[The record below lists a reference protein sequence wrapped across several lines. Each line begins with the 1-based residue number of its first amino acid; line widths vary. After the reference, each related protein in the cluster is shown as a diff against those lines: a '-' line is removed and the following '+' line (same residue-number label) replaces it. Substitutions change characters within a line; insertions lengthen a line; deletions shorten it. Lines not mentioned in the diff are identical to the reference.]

1 MNYFSFSKGGR
12 ALYCLIFLGFLLPFS
27 PVTATNLFRK
37 GNLFSQQHQVQG
49 TVTDG
54 TNPIPGV
61 TISIKNKKNN
71 AVISDYSGQFSI
83 SSAPY
88 DTLVVSYIGFKTA
101 LVPIE
106 ERSLVNIAL
115 LYDTTTLQEVRI
127 NTGYYS
133 VKESE
138 RTGSISKI
146 TSKDIEKQPVSNVLA
161 TLQGRMPG
169 VNVIQETGVPG
180 GGFSINIRGINSLR
194 TDGNAP
200 LYIIDGVPYSS
211 DGLSYAQTS
220 TTIPGENSPLNSIN
234 PNDIENLEIL
244 KDADA
249 TAIYGSRGA
258 NGVVLITT
266 KKGKS
271 GKTSFVLNSSTGSRK
286 VTRMLDLM
294 DTEQYIKMRKQAYV
308 NDGITKYPSN
318 AYDVNGKWDQN
329 RYTDW
334 QQELTGGTAEILNTQ
349 LSVSGGSEQTHFLVS
364 GNYLSESTV
373 FPGNSLYTKA
383 GARAT
388 LDHRSENNKFKINFT
403 AGYTSQKNNLPWI
416 DFVTLSRTLAPNAPA
431 LYDAHGNLNWE
442 NNTWLNPL
450 ANLEGKNKTA
460 TNDLIANTVL
470 SFELAKGLDFKS
482 SFGFT
487 SVNSEASRISPSTM
501 YNPAFNY
508 GPELS
513 TVFLNSVER
522 ESSIVEPQLNYQT
535 NLGLSEINVLVGA
548 TFQNQQ
554 TKTLIHE
561 ANGFSNNNLIYDLTA
576 ATNLSVKKNET
587 VQYKYQAF
595 YGRFNYTFES
605 KYIINL
611 TGRRD
616 GSSRFGP
623 GKQFATFGA
632 IGVAW
637 LFNKENF
644 IQNSLPFLSFGKLRS
659 SYGTSGN
666 DQIGDYQF
674 LDTYGSSGYHYQNT
688 NGLMPLRLYNPDFG
702 WETNK
707 KFEAALELGFLKDR
721 IMFTAAG
728 YKNRSSSQLVGQ
740 PLPGSTGFTSIQS
753 NLDAVVQNTG
763 LEFTLRSVNIQKANF
778 NWTTNFNLTIAR
790 NKLISFPDLEGS
802 VYKNDYIVG
811 QPITI
816 KKLFESKGVNPQTG
830 IYEFTDVNADGQI
843 SYADDMQIVRDFT
856 PKYFGGLQN
865 QFTYKNWQLDFLFQF
880 VKQINFNFSS
890 AKNYAG
896 TFRNQPEELVESWT
910 QIGDTAPYQRYTSG
924 TNRRAM
930 QATDYYAS
938 SDAAVSDASY
948 IRLKNISLS
957 YDMPTQWFK
966 IMHCRISLQAQNLLT
981 FTSFKGADPEFTQ
994 YGFLAPLRVISAGF
1008 QFTF

>member
-1 MNYFSFSKGGR
+1 MGILLSFSSLYAR
-12 ALYCLIFLGFLLPFS
+12 NTSPYCLRVF
-27 PVTATNLFRK
+27 
-37 GNLFSQQHQVQG
+37 QQHQIQG
-49 TVTDG
+49 TITDG
-54 TNPIPGV
+54 SNPLPGV
-61 TISIKNKKNN
+61 TIAVKNKRIS
-71 AVISDYSGQFSI
+71 AAISDYSGQYTLSV
-83 SSAPY
+83 SLQ
-88 DTLVVSYIGFKTA
+88 DTLIISFIGFKTA
-101 LVPIE
+101 IVPVAG
-106 ERSLVNIAL
+106 RKTVDVRLNP
-115 LYDTTTLQEVRI
+115 DMTTLQEVRI

-146 TSKDIEKQPVSNVLA
+146 TSKEIEKQPVSNILA

-180 GGFSINIRGINSLR
+180 GGFSISIRGINSLR
-194 TDGNAP
+194 EDGNAP

-211 DGLSYAQTS
+211 DGLSYAQSS
-220 TTIPGENSPLNSIN
+220 TTIPGENNPLNSIN

-271 GKTSFVLNSSTGSRK
+271 GKTSFVVTTSTGSGK
-286 VTRMLDLM
+286 VTRMLDVM
-294 DTEQYIKMRKQAYV
+294 NTQQYIKMRKQAYA
-308 NDGITKYPSN
+308 NDGITKYPAN

-334 QQELTGGTAEILNTQ
+334 QKELIGGTAEILNTQ

-364 GNYLSESTV
+364 GNYMSESTV
-373 FPGNSLYTKA
+373 FPGSSLYTKA
-383 GARAT
+383 GTRIS
-388 LDHRSENNKFKINFT
+388 LDHKSENNKFKINFT
-403 AGYTSQKNNLPWI
+403 AGYTSQKNDLPWT
-416 DFVTLSRTLAPNAPA
+416 DFVTLSRTLAPNAPN
-431 LYDAHGNLNWE
+431 LYNSEGKLNWE

-460 TNDLIANTVL
+460 TNDLIANTQL
-470 SFELAKGLDFKS
+470 AFELAKGLDFKS

-513 TVFLNSVER
+513 AVFLNTVDR
-522 ESSIVEPQLNYQT
+522 QSSIVEPQINYYT
-535 NLGLSEINVLVGA
+535 DLGSSEFNVLVGG
-548 TFQNQQ
+548 TFQNQE
-554 TKTLIHE
+554 TKFLIHE
-561 ANGFSNNNLIYDLTA
+561 ASGFSNNSLIYDLTA
-576 ATNLSVKKNET
+576 ATNLSIKKNET
-587 VQYKYQAF
+587 VQYRYQAF
-595 YGRFNYTFES
+595 YGRFNYTYQNR
-605 KYIINL
+605 YILNL

-623 GKQFATFGA
+623 GKQFAAFGA
-632 IGVAW
+632 VGIAW
-637 LFNKENF
+637 LFNKEKF

-688 NGLMPLRLYNPDFG
+688 NGLMPLRLYNADFG

-728 YKNRSSSQLVGQ
+728 YKNRSSNQLVGL

-763 LEFTLRSVNIQKANF
+763 LEFTLRTVNIQKENF
-778 NWTTNFNLTIAR
+778 NWTTNLNITIAR
-790 NKLISFPDLEGS
+790 NKLISFPGLEGS

-830 IYEFTDVNADGQI
+830 IYEFTDVNQDGQI
-843 SYADDMQIVRDFT
+843 TYADDRQTARDFT

-865 QFTYKNWQLDFLFQF
+865 QLTYKNWQLDFLFQF
-880 VKQINFNFSS
+880 VKQINFNFAS

-896 TFRNQPEELVESWT
+896 TFRNQPEELVDSWT
-910 QIGDTAPYQRYTSG
+910 QIGDLAPYQRYTSG
-924 TNRRAM
+924 TNRKAM
-930 QATDYYAS
+930 LATDYYAS
-938 SDAAVSDASY
+938 SDAAVGDASY

-957 YDMPTQWFK
+957 YDMPTEWFR

-994 YGFLAPLRVISAGF
+994 YGVLPPLRIISAGF